1 MDIEGPRGWHIT
13 DVRVASTGPGR
24 LRGLI
29 GHPLFPLLLA
39 TSSVHGFHLSTEL
52 TVVALDRAGVVLTV
66 RRLRPWRV
74 IRVRGASW
82 MLELPRRVP
91 GPRVGDRLQLRGRSG
106 ESGG

>member
-1 MDIEGPRGWHIT
+1 MT
-13 DVRVASTGPGR
+13 VPGR

-29 GHPLFPLLLA
+29 GRPAFPLLLA
-39 TSSVHGFHLSTEL
+39 TSSVHGFHMASDL
-52 TVVALDRAGVVLTV
+52 TVVALNRAGVVLEV

-82 MLELPRRVP
+82 MLELPLHLP
-91 GPRVGDRLQLRGRSG
+91 CPRAGDRLQLRGRSG